1 MHCKFEPV
9 LDAMG
14 CAVAEVRVG
23 SEDEK
28 KYCTLMKPLCY
39 GKTYFV
45 DGEAYLGYLVL
56 QEVCAR
62 LQLCM
67 RMPAILAV
75 HTRNRTSLMPLP
87 LWLQW
92 RKKEKKKE
100 EVRKREV
107 SLLPAEEIG
116 RRWRWRLQSRRSIIQ
131 YFTL

>member
-1 MHCKFEPV
+1 MYYSVMET
-9 LDAMG
+9 G
-14 CAVAEVRVG
+14 
-23 SEDEK
+23 
-28 KYCTLMKPLCY
+28 CY

-67 RMPAILAV
+67 RMPSTLAA
-75 HTRNRTSLMPLP
+75 HARNRTSLLPLP

-92 RKKEKKKE
+92 RKKENME

-107 SLLPAEEIG
+107 ASAKDVKVGAKEMGVKREV
-116 RRWRWRLQSRRSIIQ
+116 
-131 YFTL
+131 